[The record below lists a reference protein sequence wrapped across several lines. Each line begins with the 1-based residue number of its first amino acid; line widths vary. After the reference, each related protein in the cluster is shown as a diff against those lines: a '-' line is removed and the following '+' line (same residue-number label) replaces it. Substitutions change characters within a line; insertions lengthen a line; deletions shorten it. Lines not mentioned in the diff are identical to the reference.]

1 MKSILINI
9 LKLFKL
15 VYLLKLSF
23 MICGSSN
30 IKKIELRYPEKNEV
44 LYIKDNYVVK
54 KKKYLHNNML

>member
-44 LYIKDNYVVK
+44 LDIKDIYVV

>member
-23 MICGSSN
+23 MVCGSSN

-44 LYIKDNYVVK
+44 LDIKDIYVVK
-54 KKKYLHNNML
+54 KKISSQ

>member
-44 LYIKDNYVVK
+44 LDIKDIYVVK